1 MKNFGPGVL
10 LLILFFAGVSHAQQT
25 VFNVP
30 SADVLDRG
38 RVYGEIDG
46 TYQHQTDYSTVT
58 PRVVLGAGNRI
69 EVGINLNGFSAP
81 GKQSFTPTPT
91 IKWKIYDGKQ
101 NGWSWLVGDDVF
113 VPAQHRTYNVGNY
126 IWTEAAHAWKSG
138 TRLTFGAY
146 HATENVFG
154 TKQKAGGQ
162 FAFEQPLN
170 SRVTFATDWF
180 TGDSSVGYVTPGL
193 IVKVTKRLTWYGTY
207 QIGNHDLS
215 RGNHQLLMEI
225 GYNFN

>member
-10 LLILFFAGVSHAQQT
+10 LLILLFAGVSHAQQT

-38 RVYGEIDG
+38 KVYGEIDG
-46 TYQHQTDYSTVT
+46 TYQHQTDFSTIT
-58 PRVVLGAGNRI
+58 PRFVLGAGHRI
-69 EVGINLNGFSAP
+69 EVGINLNGFNVP

-113 VPAQHRTYNVGNY
+113 FPVQHRTYKVGNY

-138 TRLTFGAY
+138 T
-146 HATENVFG
+146 
-154 TKQKAGGQ
+154 
-162 FAFEQPLN
+162 
-170 SRVTFATDWF
+170 
-180 TGDSSVGYVTPGL
+180 
-193 IVKVTKRLTWYGTY
+193 
-207 QIGNHDLS
+207 
-215 RGNHQLLMEI
+215 
-225 GYNFN
+225 